1 LSDLVNVEHNDIRLY
16 VNEKDDSRRVKLN
29 FSYRFSND
37 KVKGARSRNTATSDE
52 EDRIGK

>member
-29 FSYRFSND
+29 FSYRFGND